1 MKQIK
6 KGLLP
11 KISLAVSLVA
21 LVFLVMLLSIL
32 SAGLIAYMLSE
43 MGILD
48 LKSTSSP
55 SRAIFVMVYISIF
68 IGVVIAALLSQRSVK
83 PIRDMMK
90 ATDKVAQG
98 NFSVRVNGSFVF
110 ELDALAVSFNKMVQE
125 LKSIE
130 TLRSDFVRNFSHEFK
145 TPIASIS
152 GFAKLLQ
159 AGDITAAER
168 QEYLNII
175 IQESERLV
183 DLSTNILNL
192 SKIEH
197 TEIISEKS
205 NYCLDEQIRL
215 AIVMLEPKWS
225 GKNLHVDIQL
235 EDGIEILGDKNLFQ
249 QIWVNLLDN
258 AIKYTNNGGVIKVGL
273 WRSGQKATFRL
284 EDNGY
289 GMSDETMRHIFDKFY
304 QGDTSHSSAGNGLG
318 LTLVKRIIELCE
330 GTIEVQSQL
339 GKGSVF
345 IVQLPLGVNAKV
357 NNGNRRKSFP

>member
-6 KGLLP
+6 KGLPP

-32 SAGLIAYMLSE
+32 SAGLIAYLLIQI
-43 MGILD
+43 GILD
-48 LKSTSSP
+48 IESTASP
-55 SRAIFVMVYISIF
+55 RRAISIMVYISIF
-68 IGVVIAALLSQRSVK
+68 LGVVIATLLSQRSVK

-90 ATDKVAQG
+90 ATEKVSQG
-98 NFSVRVNGSFVF
+98 NFSVMVNGSFVF

-125 LKSIE
+125 LKGIE

-145 TPIASIS
+145 TPITSIR

-159 AGDITAAER
+159 AGDASEEEK

-175 IQESERLV
+175 VQESERLV
-183 DLSTNILNL
+183 HLSTNVLNL
-192 SKIEH
+192 SKIES
-197 TEIISEKS
+197 TEIISEKTI
-205 NYCLDEQIRL
+205 YCLDEQIRL

-225 GKNLHVDIQL
+225 DKKLYVDIRL
-235 EDGIEILGDKNLFQ
+235 EDEIEILGDKNLVH

-273 WRSGQKATFRL
+273 WRSGQKAIFRL
-284 EDNGY
+284 EDNGC
-289 GMSDETMRHIFDKFY
+289 GMNNETIQHIFDKFY
-304 QGDTSHSSAGNGLG
+304 QGDTSHSIAGNGLG
-318 LTLVKRIIELCE
+318 LTLVKKITELCE
-330 GTIEVQSQL
+330 GTIEVQSEL

-345 IVQLPLGVNAKV
+345 IVKLPLGLDAKTD
-357 NNGNRRKSFP
+357 NY